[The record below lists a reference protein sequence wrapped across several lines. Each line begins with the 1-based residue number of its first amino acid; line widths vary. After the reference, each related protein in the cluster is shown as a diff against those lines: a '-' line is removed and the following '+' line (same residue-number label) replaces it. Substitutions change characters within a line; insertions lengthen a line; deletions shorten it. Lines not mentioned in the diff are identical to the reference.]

1 MLLQRGSSLL
11 NDHLQT
17 LVLPN
22 QLVSV
27 QQIIRD
33 YKNSCSDRADHPGQH
48 GTVIN
53 EWRCQ
58 Q

>member
-33 YKNSCSDRADHPGQH
+33 YKNSCQ
-48 GTVIN
+48 
-53 EWRCQ
+53 
-58 Q
+58 